1 MFRRREKVKD
11 MKIILRLEEGKGK
24 KLILVNVEKQSL
36 IKKIAQLAGRGRND
50 EAMTLA
56 LAKGEAL
63 KEIKESDLATIGA
76 DIIINKGAVQYD
88 LSIM

>member
-24 KLILVNVEKQSL
+24 KLILVNIEKQSL

>member
-1 MFRRREKVKD
+1 MKD
-11 MKIILRLEEGKGK
+11 MKIILRLEEEKVK

-36 IKKIAQLAGRGRND
+36 IKKIAQLAGQGRND
-50 EAMTLA
+50 AAMTMA